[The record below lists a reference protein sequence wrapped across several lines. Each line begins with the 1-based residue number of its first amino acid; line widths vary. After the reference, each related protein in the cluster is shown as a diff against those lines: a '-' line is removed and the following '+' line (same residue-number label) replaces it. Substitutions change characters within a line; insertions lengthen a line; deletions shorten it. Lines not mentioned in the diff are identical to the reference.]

1 MRVVH
6 IRFAE
11 YNDKV
16 QTSNAISAPRLVSII
31 AWFCLCITSRSLDLA
46 TMSNLGVGFLG
57 EALSRPS

>member
-31 AWFCLCITSRSLDLA
+31 AWFCLYILA
-46 TMSNLGVGFLG
+46 RALEHQVG
-57 EALSRPS
+57 LSAHKNILES